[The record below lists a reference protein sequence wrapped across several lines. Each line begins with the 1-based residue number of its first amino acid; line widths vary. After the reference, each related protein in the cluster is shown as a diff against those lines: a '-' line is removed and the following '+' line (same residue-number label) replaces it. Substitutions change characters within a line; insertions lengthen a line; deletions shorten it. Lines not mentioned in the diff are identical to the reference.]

1 MNKDMVN
8 FLGNPKIGAQAGVK
22 GWLEVR
28 AVNKKTREKKL
39 LGIYPNLITNAGLAQ
54 VALLLEDAAAEPF
67 LEACVGEGTTPA
79 ANGDT
84 ALESQVDSQTPTVSR
99 VTTSV
104 ANDTAQF
111 VSLHEAPGGGWEITE
126 YGIKTA
132 TGHVLLNHVV
142 FAVIS
147 LSEGNELEFTYKVQ
161 VQRVS

>member
-1 MNKDMVN
+1 MNA
-8 FLGNPKIGAQAGVK
+8 LSIQAGVK
-22 GWLEVR
+22 GWLEAR
-28 AVNKKTREKKL
+28 LINKETREKTL
-39 LGIYPNLITNAGLAQ
+39 VGVIPNLITNAGLAQ
-54 VALLLEDAAAEPF
+54 VALLLEDASAEPF
-67 LEACVGEGTTPA
+67 LEACVGEGTTAA

-84 ALESQVDSQTPTVSR
+84 ALEDQVDSQTPTVSR

-104 ANDTAQF
+104 TNDTAQF
-111 VSLHEAPGGGWEITE
+111 VSVHTAGVGGWAITE

-142 FAVIS
+142 FSAIN

>member
-1 MNKDMVN
+1 MNTMN
-8 FLGNPKIGAQAGVK
+8 IQAGVK

-28 AVNKKTREKKL
+28 RIDKKTGEKEL
-39 LGIYPNLITNAGLAQ
+39 VGIFPNLITNAGLAQ

-67 LEACVGEGTTPA
+67 LEACVGTGTNAA

-84 ALESQVDSQTPTVSR
+84 ALQTEVDTQTPTVSR

-111 VSLHEAPGGGWEITE
+111 VSLHTAPGGGWAITE

-142 FAVIS
+142 FSAIN
-147 LSEGNELEFTYKVQ
+147 LAEGNELEFTYKVQ
-161 VQRVS
+161 VQRVA